1 MTDTSRRPEPG
12 PGHAEASTAWTGWV
26 VFAGLMMVLL
36 GIFQVVQGIVALA
49 SDDFYLVGRRGLVV
63 DADFTVW
70 GWTHVVLGL
79 VAGLVGV
86 GLLAGSTVARVG
98 GVVIAVLD
106 AVVNLVFMSAYPLWL
121 VLVITLDVIVIYAI
135 TVHGGELK
143 AESY

>member
-1 MTDTSRRPEPG
+1 M
-12 PGHAEASTAWTGWV
+12 A
-26 VFAGLMMVLL
+26 
-36 GIFQVVQGIVALA
+36 
-49 SDDFYLVGRRGLVV
+49 
-63 DADFTVW
+63 W

-86 GLLAGSTVARVG
+86 GLLAGSTVARVI
-98 GVVIAVLD
+98 GVVVAVLN
-106 AVVNLVFMSAYPLWL
+106 AVVNLVFMPAYPLWS